1 MIEKVHQLKKNVILC
16 KTVPNDL
23 EKFQQCVPCPP
34 KNGVILP
41 DVCQFT
47 YNTSPPQLTPREKY
61 PLPLN
66 TTPATFSRVP
76 CVIWELFRRMVYMYV
91 PLYGNVHCFP
101 YFPLFF
107 PFLLL
112 ERKKKIKSYDIKNC
126 YLLSPIMKKI
136 MPTQSKS
143 KTVAWNHLWFYLTLS
158 INPFMLLCTTMYWK
172 KLE

>member
-47 YNTSPPQLTPREKY
+47 YNTSPPTPREKY

-91 PLYGNVHCFP
+91 PLFIKYVSNFLYMR
-101 YFPLFF
+101 YF
-107 PFLLL
+107 
-112 ERKKKIKSYDIKNC
+112 IGKNC
-126 YLLSPIMKKI
+126 AYSLFSFIFASQI
-136 MPTQSKS
+136 
-143 KTVAWNHLWFYLTLS
+143 
-158 INPFMLLCTTMYWK
+158 FMYNTSFFSL
-172 KLE
+172 